1 MISSQEIELI
11 LRYEAPIFFFFIQ
24 QGQQGDIGPIGA
36 RGEEGAQVRTRERGG
51 EVELVK
57 E

>member
-1 MISSQEIELI
+1 M
-11 LRYEAPIFFFFIQ
+11 RHPFFFFIQ
-24 QGQQGDIGPIGA
+24 QGQQGDIGSIGA